1 MAPEQ
6 AEGKAKQVGPLA
18 DVYALGAILYELLV
32 GRPPFR
38 GTTVLETL
46 EQVKTAEP
54 VPPSRLVPGAAAR
67 RRDDR
72 LKCLQKDPAK
82 RYASAAALA
91 EDLRRFLAGEPI
103 LARRTGPVERAWR
116 WCRRNPAVASLWAAL
131 VGVLLAGT
139 AIASYYAVRA
149 REGERQALEPRRKD
163 LRRQDYISR
172 VNLALSEC
180 LGNNV
185 ARALELL
192 DGCPPTSGAG
202 SGITP
207 GASATSTFAPSAN
220 PGSRSTAWP
229 SAPTARGSPP
239 CRGRSSATSRP

>member
-18 DVYALGAILYELLV
+18 DVYALGAILYELLT

-54 VPPSRLVPGAAAR
+54 VPPSRLVPGVP
-67 RRDDR
+67 RDAETIA

-82 RYASAAALA
+82 RYGSAAALA

-149 REGERQALEPRRKD
+149 HDGGADPGRERGPCQGRGDNGR
-163 LRRQDYISR
+163 SR
-172 VNLALSEC
+172 C
-180 LGNNV
+180 GG
-185 ARALELL
+185 RT
-192 DGCPPTSGAG
+192 TSAG
-202 SGITP
+202 S
-207 GASATSTFAPSAN
+207 TSP
-220 PGSRSTAWP
+220 
-229 SAPTARGSPP
+229 
-239 CRGRSSATSRP
+239 